1 MTTSRKRTAL
11 SAAVLALV
19 AAGASAPQIMDQFI
33 REKESGDRYELKAY
47 QDGAKVWTV
56 CDGKTAGV
64 TRDTVMTKAKC
75 DAWRKTEIGQR
86 LAYVHSIIR
95 VPMSEPAWA
104 GVGSWC
110 FNVGN
115 AACGKS
121 TAVRLL
127 NQGNQ
132 AAGCRALLQWRFIT
146 REGVKIDCSTDQPY
160 CSGVW
165 ERRQGEAE
173 LCGL

>member
-1 MTTSRKRTAL
+1 MKRSHL

-47 QDGAKVWTV
+47 LDGARVWTV
-56 CDGKTAGV
+56 CDGKTEGV
-64 TRDTVMTKAKC
+64 TKGTVMTKAQC
-75 DAWRKTEIGQR
+75 DAWRQTEIGRR
-86 LAYVHSIIR
+86 LAHVHSVIR
-95 VPMSEPAWA
+95 VPMSEPALA

-115 AACGKS
+115 SGCARS
-121 TAVRLL
+121 TAVKLL
-127 NQGNQ
+127 NQGRKVE
-132 AAGCRALLQWRFIT
+132 GCSAILNWRYIT
-146 REGVKIDCSTDQPY
+146 RDGRKIDCSTPQPY

-173 LCGL
+173 LCRL